1 MSFAEVLLIPTKIV
15 HTMALIHL
23 QMAEELVSMKGYA
36 NIDII
41 SHSWGTLLSYDL
53 QSNSGIE
60 THDWVTMG
68 SPLKKTTDKPVY
80 NTGKW
85 INCYSLSDP
94 VTHFEIFPPYESG
107 LEMLPSV
114 LWGWTRE
121 GKTGDGLTVDPNIN
135 PILNHNH
142 PMGLKD
148 IAEHGAY
155 WRNTDVLTDLRNN
168 LQ

>member
-1 MSFAEVLLIPTKIV
+1 MSFAEVGLIPTWIV
-15 HTMALIHL
+15 HEMALLHL
-23 QMAEELVSMKGYA
+23 QIAEELVSMKGYA

-53 QSNSGIE
+53 QQNSGIE

-68 SPLKKTTDKPVY
+68 SPLKKTTDKPVC

-85 INCYSLSDP
+85 INCYSLNNP

-114 LWGWTRE
+114 LIGWSRE
-121 GKTGDGLTVDPNIN
+121 GKTGDGLTVDRNVDIN
-135 PILNHNH
+135 HLPYD
-142 PMGLKD
+142 MGD
-148 IAEHGAY
+148 TGITEHGHY
-155 WRNTDVLTDLRNN
+155 WNWAPCVNDLRKD